1 MPANDAYTQQA
12 LAADPRFVKR
22 LQSSLTKVAWQVL
35 EEDPST
41 LHHAERADFAHTVN
55 QNASQAAQAL
65 APSFVNRPNVLNFET
80 SYNFQVGG
88 TVTAAGDPD
97 IESQLMTDWDK
108 MAGVI
113 A

>member
-1 MPANDAYTQQA
+1 MAANDAYSQQA
-12 LAADPRFVKR
+12 LAADPRFQKR

-41 LHHAERADFAHTVN
+41 LHHAERADYAHTVN
-55 QNASQAAQAL
+55 QNPQQTAVAL

-88 TVTAAGDPD
+88 TVTASGDPD
-97 IESQLMTDWDK
+97 IESQLMTDWNK
-108 MAGVI
+108 MAGVTG
-113 A
+113 

>member
-1 MPANDAYTQQA
+1 MPNDAYSQQA
-12 LAADPRFVKR
+12 LAADARFVKR

-55 QNASQAAQAL
+55 QNSYQAAQAL

-80 SYNFQVGG
+80 SYNFPVGG
-88 TVTAAGDPD
+88 TITAAGDPD
-97 IESQLMTDWDK
+97 IESQLMTDWNK